1 MLRRTKRLGE
11 PDAMLSAA
19 DVIAQLLDARLG
31 RARITLLFDRFCRL
45 LREAGLPLD
54 RASLSLRHLH
64 PQLIATSYHWD
75 IESGG
80 AAEVGRKH
88 EVLDQEEFQRSPIRA
103 VFEQPQV
110 IRRRL
115 EQPIAAGDFQILSHL
130 RGQGY
135 SDYRVSPLWFS
146 AGRHNVV
153 TLATRRSGGFTDQD
167 LALADATLPAFASVA
182 ELALQRE
189 TGRTLLSTY
198 LGPRTGQRVW
208 DGSIRRGQ
216 GETLF
221 AVVFLCDLRGF
232 TQLAAAQPLAETI
245 ATLNDYFDAMGGALE
260 KHGGEILKFM
270 GDALLA
276 IFPCPHAAAHDC
288 SVAASALAAARD
300 GLAAL
305 AQLNERRQAS
315 DRPRL
320 AAGVAL
326 SVGDVHYGNIGVA
339 DRLDFTVIGPAVNL
353 AARVQGLTAGLGE
366 PILLTREVRHRLAVP
381 ARSCGTHA
389 LKGVEGLTEV
399 FAP

>member
-1 MLRRTKRLGE
+1 MRRTKGLGE
-11 PDAMLSAA
+11 PDPMLSAA

-31 RARITLLFDRFCRL
+31 RARITLLFDRYCRL
-45 LREAGLPLD
+45 LRDAGVPLD

-80 AAEVGRKH
+80 AAEVGRRH
-88 EVLDQEEFQRSPIRA
+88 EVLEQEEFLQSPIRA
-103 VFEQPQV
+103 VFDAPQV
-110 IRRRL
+110 IRRRFD
-115 EQPIAAGDFQILSHL
+115 QPLSDSDYQVMSHL
-130 RGQGY
+130 RAQGY
-135 SDYRVSPLWFS
+135 SDYRVSPIWFS
-146 AGRHNVV
+146 GGRHNVV
-153 TLATRRSGGFTDQD
+153 TLATRRAGGFSEAD
-167 LALADATLPAFASVA
+167 LALVDATQPAFASVA
-182 ELALQRE
+182 ELAQQRD

-208 DGSIRRGQ
+208 EGSIRRGH

-232 TQLAAAQPLAETI
+232 TQLAAAQSLDETI
-245 ATLNDYFDAMGGALE
+245 AMLNDYFDAMGGALE
-260 KHGGEILKFM
+260 RHGGEILKFM

-276 IFPCPHAAAHDC
+276 IFPCPHAAAQDC
-288 SVAASALAAARD
+288 AVAASALAAARD
-300 GLAAL
+300 GLASL
-305 AQLNERRQAS
+305 AQLNAQRQAS
-315 DRPRL
+315 QRATL

-353 AARVQGLTAGLGE
+353 AARIQGLTAGLGE
-366 PILLTREVRHRLAVP
+366 PILLSGDIRRRLAEP
-381 ARSCGTHA
+381 TRSCGTHA
-389 LKGVEGLTEV
+389 LKGVAGLTEV